1 MRRTLWLIVLV
12 GLLGGWNIAGAA
24 PVARAETAVPSLPH
38 MSLTPAPEFPSDLE
52 WVNTS
57 RPLSLRALR
66 GKVVLLDFWT
76 YGCINCL
83 HILPDLH
90 RLEAAYPREL
100 VVIGVHSAK
109 YDNEGTL
116 ANIRQAVQRY
126 GITHP
131 VVNDRAFRMWKSYRV
146 PGWPTVMVLDPEGN
160 ILQGFVGENHYERL
174 DRLIASTVALHRHK
188 GTLRDK
194 QPFVAAIYPTPQ
206 TTPLRYP
213 GKILADAVSSRLF
226 IADTNHHRLVMAD
239 LHGTVQAVIGTGRA
253 GANDGSFATASFRQ
267 PQGMALLGSM
277 LYVADTGNHLLRRVD
292 LQRRVVE
299 TVLGSGEKART
310 FNVPGTG
317 RRVALNSPWALYGQ
331 GAYVYIAMAGMHQL
345 WSLELATGYA
355 EPFAG
360 SSREDVVDELH
371 LDAAFG
377 QPSGLTG
384 DGRVLYVADS
394 EVNAIRR
401 VEIDPD
407 GKTSTLA
414 GGGLFTF
421 GDRDAVGAEAR
432 LQHPLGVT
440 YADGV
445 VYMTDTYNHK
455 IKRLDAQSGQVRTLA
470 GTGKPG
476 LKDGAAEQAQF
487 YEPGGLSSAHG
498 HLYVADTNNHRVRVV
513 DVEARTVSTLPLR
526 GLTPPTPRTTV
537 THETTEDA
545 PVRLADHTLAAASQ
559 VPLHIMLQATDE
571 WKVNEQAPATLTIT
585 TEGDAVQ
592 VPLEYAQ
599 RTLQPMTPQV
609 SIPLTVAQAGTRAVL
624 RVDLAFVMCQVGQQ
638 TICLPRQLAWE
649 IPVQSRVEAAQSEL
663 VLAYRLLPF

>member
-1 MRRTLWLIVLV
+1 
-12 GLLGGWNIAGAA
+12 
-24 PVARAETAVPSLPH
+24 

-226 IADTNHHRLVMAD
+226 IADTNHHRLVMSD
-239 LHGTVQAVIGTGRA
+239 LHGTVQAVIGTGHA
-253 GANDGSFATASFRQ
+253 GADDGSFATASFRQ
-267 PQGMALLGSM
+267 PQGIALLGSM

-360 SSREDVVDELH
+360 SSREELVDELH

-445 VYMTDTYNHK
+445 VYMADTYNHK

-498 HLYVADTNNHRVRVV
+498 RLYVADTNNHRIRVV
-513 DVEARTVSTLPLR
+513 DVEARMVSTLLLR
-526 GLTPPTPRTTV
+526 GLTPPTPQTTV
-537 THETTEDA
+537 THETAEDA

-559 VPLHIMLQATDE
+559 VPLHIVLQATGE

>member
-1 MRRTLWLIVLV
+1 MRCTLWLIVLV
-12 GLLGGWNIAGAA
+12 WLLSGWNIPGAA
-24 PVARAETAVPSLPH
+24 PAAQAETAVPSLPH
-38 MSLTPAPEFPSDLE
+38 MSLTPAPEFPADLE
-52 WVNTS
+52 WVNTA

-100 VVIGVHSAK
+100 VIIGVHSAK
-109 YDNEGTL
+109 YDNEGAL

-131 VVNDRAFRMWKSYRV
+131 VVNDREFRIWKAYRV

-174 DRLIASTVALHRHK
+174 DRLIASTVALHRQK
-188 GTLRDK
+188 GSLRDE
-194 QPFVAAIYPTPQ
+194 QPFVVTTHPTPQ
-206 TTPLRYP
+206 LTPLRYP
-213 GKILADAVSSRLF
+213 GKILADVASARLF
-226 IADTNHHRLVMAD
+226 IADTNHHRLVMTD
-239 LHGTVQAVIGTGRA
+239 LRGTVQAVIGSGRA
-253 GANDGSFATASFRQ
+253 GAADGPFASASFRQ
-267 PQGMALLGSM
+267 PQGMTLHGSM

-292 LQRRVVE
+292 LRRRVVD
-299 TVLGSGEKART
+299 TVLGSGDKART

-317 RRVALNSPWALYGQ
+317 RGVALNSPWALYEQ

-345 WSLELATGYA
+345 WRLELATGYA

-360 SSREDVVDELH
+360 SSREDLVDELH

-384 DGRVLYVADS
+384 DRRALYVADS
-394 EVNAIRR
+394 EVNAIRH

-421 GDRDAVGAEAR
+421 GDRDAVGSEAR

-440 YADGV
+440 YVNGA
-445 VYMTDTYNHK
+445 VYIADTYNHK
-455 IKRLDAQSGQVRTLA
+455 IKRLDVQSRQVRTLA

-476 LKDGAAEQAQF
+476 WQDGAADQAQF

-498 HLYVADTNNHRVRVV
+498 RLYVADTNNHRVRVV
-513 DVEARTVSTLPLR
+513 DIATRTVSTLPLR
-526 GLTPPTPRTTV
+526 GLTPPSSQTAVTP
-537 THETTEDA
+537 ETAEDA

-559 VPLHIMLQATDE
+559 VPLHIVLQATDE

-585 TEGDAVQ
+585 AEGDAVQ
-592 VPLEYAQ
+592 IPLEYAQ
-599 RTLQPMTPQV
+599 RTLRPMTPQL

-638 TICLPRQLAWE
+638 TVCLPRQLAWE

>member
-12 GLLGGWNIAGAA
+12 GLLGGWNIAAAA
-24 PVARAETAVPSLPH
+24 PVVRAEPAVPSLAH

-52 WVNTS
+52 WVNTP

-174 DRLIASTVALHRHK
+174 DRLIASTVAFHRQK
-188 GTLRDK
+188 GTLRDE
-194 QPFVAAIYPTPQ
+194 QPFVAATHPTPQ

-226 IADTNHHRLVMAD
+226 IADTNHHRLVMSD
-239 LHGTVQAVIGTGRA
+239 LHGTVQAVIGNGRA
-253 GANDGSFATASFRQ
+253 GADDGSFATASFRQ

-310 FNVPGTG
+310 FNVPGPG
-317 RRVALNSPWALYGQ
+317 RTVALNSPWALYGQ

-360 SSREDVVDELH
+360 SSREDLVDELH

-401 VEIDPD
+401 VEMDPD

-445 VYMTDTYNHK
+445 VYMADTYNHK

-498 HLYVADTNNHRVRVV
+498 RLYVADTNNHRVRVV
-513 DVEARTVSTLPLR
+513 EVEARTVSTLPLR
-526 GLTPPTPRTTV
+526 GLTPPTPQTTV

-559 VPLHIMLQATDE
+559 VPLHIVLQATDE